1 MIKDNIILIGM
12 PASGK
17 STIGVIL
24 AKLMGMRFID
34 SDILIQ
40 DKTGRRLAGIIEEEG
55 VDGFI
60 SIEEDVNASIEAS
73 GTVIATGGSVVY
85 GQRAMEHFKEIGK
98 IVYLKVSEKTIKG
111 RLDDIKGRGVVIRRG
126 QTFEDLYR
134 ERTALYEQYA
144 DLIIDEDGH
153 SAEEVLSML
162 KESLDIE

>member
-73 GTVIATGGSVVY
+73 GTVIATGGSAVY
-85 GQRAMEHFKEIGK
+85 GRRAMEHFKEIGK

>member
-1 MIKDNIILIGM
+1 M